1 MLTVP
6 EEFLLLTIKDDEG
19 GFVDIPREAVSA
31 GFIGAAI
38 MELALQNRIDSDLDR
53 IWVIDKTPTG
63 EKAVD
68 LVLGKIS
75 APTFELEAAKL
86 IDQLVI
92 YGNEVRELSLD
103 RLCERKILTKSE
115 GRILWFLK
123 ARRYPVV
130 DGKEIREVKLRLLE
144 VLLRDELPDPRDVC
158 LMSLAE
164 TCGII
169 RQIVPASEL
178 KRASERL
185 SQLAKMDL
193 IGQNVTRYITIFQEA
208 VAYAAYTWPM

>member
-1 MLTVP
+1 MLTIP
-6 EEFLLLTIKDDEG
+6 EEFLLLTVKDDDG

-53 IWVIDKTPTG
+53 IWIVDKTPTG
-63 EKAVD
+63 EHCVD
-68 LVLGKIS
+68 LVLEKIS
-75 APTFELEAAKL
+75 SPTFELEAPKL
-86 IDQLVI
+86 IGQLI
-92 YGNEVRELSLD
+92 GYGNQVRDLALD
-103 RLCERKILTKSE
+103 RLVERNILTKTE
-115 GRILWFLK
+115 GRVLWFLK
-123 ARRYPVV
+123 ARRYPVT

-178 KRASERL
+178 KRAGERL

-208 VAYAAYTWPM
+208 VAYATYWQM

>member
-6 EEFLLLTIKDDEG
+6 EEFLLLTIKDEEG

-53 IWVIDKTPTG
+53 IWVVDKTPTG

-68 LVLGKIS
+68 LVLEKIS
-75 APTFELEAAKL
+75 APNFSLEAAKL

-92 YGNEVRELSLD
+92 YGNEVRELALD

-123 ARRYPVV
+123 ARRYPVT

>member
-6 EEFLLLTIKDDEG
+6 EEFLLLTVKDDEG

-53 IWVIDKTPTG
+53 IWIVDKAPTG
-63 EKAVD
+63 EACVD
-68 LVLGKIS
+68 LVLQQIA
-75 APTFELEAAKL
+75 APGFDLEAAKL
-86 IDQLVI
+86 IDQLVV
-92 YGNEVRELSLD
+92 YGNQVRELALD
-103 RLCERKILTKSE
+103 RLCERKILAKAE
-115 GRILWFLK
+115 GRVLWFLK

-144 VLLRDELPDPRDVC
+144 ILLRDELPDPRDVC

-185 SQLAKMDL
+185 ATLAKMDL

>member
-6 EEFLLLTIKDDEG
+6 EEFLLLTIKDEEG

-53 IWVIDKTPTG
+53 IWVVDKTPTG

-68 LVLGKIS
+68 LVLEKIS
-75 APTFELEAAKL
+75 APNFSLEAAKL

-123 ARRYPVV
+123 ARRYPVT

>member
-6 EEFLLLTIKDDEG
+6 EEFLLLTVKDDDG

-53 IWVIDKTPTG
+53 IWIVDKTPTG
-63 EKAVD
+63 EACVD
-68 LVLGKIS
+68 LVLQQIS
-75 APTFELEAAKL
+75 GPNFDLEAAKL
-86 IDQLVI
+86 IDQLVV
-92 YGNEVRELSLD
+92 YGTQVRELALD
-103 RLCERKILTKSE
+103 RLCERKILAKAE
-115 GRILWFLK
+115 GRVLWFLK
-123 ARRYPVV
+123 ARRYPVM
-130 DGKEIREVKLRLLE
+130 DGKEIREVKLRLME

-185 SQLAKMDL
+185 ATLAKMDL

>member
-6 EEFLLLTIKDDEG
+6 EEFLLLSIKDEEG

-38 MELALQNRIDSDLDR
+38 MELALENRIDSDLDR
-53 IWVIDKTPTG
+53 IWIVDKTPTG
-63 EKAVD
+63 DKAAD

-75 APTFELEAAKL
+75 TPGFELEAAKL
-86 IDQLVI
+86 IDQLVV
-92 YGNEVRELSLD
+92 YGNEVRELALD
-103 RLCERKILTKSE
+103 HLCELNILTRSE

-123 ARRYPVV
+123 ARRYPVI

-158 LMSLAE
+158 LLSLAE
-164 TCGII
+164 TCGVV

-185 SQLAKMDL
+185 AQLAKMDL

>member
-6 EEFLLLTIKDDEG
+6 EEFLLLTIKDEDG

-53 IWVIDKTPTG
+53 IWVVDKTPTG

-68 LVLGKIS
+68 LVLEKIS
-75 APTFELEAAKL
+75 APNFSLEAAKL

-92 YGNEVRELSLD
+92 YGNEVRELALD

-123 ARRYPVV
+123 ARRYPVT